1 MRWRRV
7 AVRGPSMSPALTD
20 GDVVL
25 VTLGARPRPGDV
37 VLVRW
42 PARPGQLSV
51 KRAGRPDGGGTAG
64 AGADAAGGVAALGVG
79 GAGAGPYWRVRGDN
93 PFGSTD
99 SRELG
104 PAAVLGVVRFRLWPR
119 PGRLARTPVEDGDAV

>member
-7 AVRGPSMSPALTD
+7 VVRGPSMSPTLAD

-25 VTLGARPRPGDV
+25 VTLGARPRPGAV
-37 VLVRW
+37 LLVRW

-51 KRAGRPDGGGTAG
+51 KRAVRAE
-64 AGADAAGGVAALGVG
+64 
-79 GAGAGPYWRVRGDN
+79 AGAGPALWEVRGDN

-99 SRELG
+99 SRQLG
-104 PAAVLGVVRFRLWPR
+104 PAAVLGVVRCRLWPR
-119 PGRLARTPVEDGDAV
+119 PGRLRPRAGEHGPRDQTGPEGQPDDQD